1 MYIRYPNATATD
13 KEIKVRVAG
22 AVKTPTL
29 NLTGITD
36 AAAAKTK
43 IRSYI
48 TELKA
53 YATSLPS
60 MYEGE
65 DVRYPWDKTSSI
77 YNATEIMTDQMLLS
91 VPATAVVEN
100 LTGSEDAQV
109 EQLYQNSL
117 AMEQMMNITYTSKG
131 LSRDTTDTADQWP
144 GSRINIRYT
153 RMFTG
158 AFMYATGQHIGI
170 EYGSVG
176 GMVKGQPHQA
186 QSDGT
191 MADGQLYGWG
201 IAHEIGHVTDEG
213 GPGQTT
219 QPFIRR
225 LPLAPRATPAMSLPS
240 WECSGSCTWP
250 MTIPPIVWIQRT
262 AFTPNYTRA
271 TAGIPKKRIRII
283 C

>member
-77 YNATEIMTDQMLLS
+77 YNSTEIMTDQMLLS

-100 LTGSEDAQV
+100 LTGSEDA
-109 EQLYQNSL
+109 
-117 AMEQMMNITYTSKG
+117 
-131 LSRDTTDTADQWP
+131 
-144 GSRINIRYT
+144 
-153 RMFTG
+153 
-158 AFMYATGQHIGI
+158 
-170 EYGSVG
+170 
-176 GMVKGQPHQA
+176 
-186 QSDGT
+186 
-191 MADGQLYGWG
+191 
-201 IAHEIGHVTDEG
+201 
-213 GPGQTT
+213 
-219 QPFIRR
+219 
-225 LPLAPRATPAMSLPS
+225 
-240 WECSGSCTWP
+240 
-250 MTIPPIVWIQRT
+250 
-262 AFTPNYTRA
+262 
-271 TAGIPKKRIRII
+271 
-283 C
+283 